1 MIKNKLFNQ
10 TKGNKM
16 KYLKCAALSLILLI
30 SLSISSYP
38 QMKERQRP
46 ECFRENI
53 RKQLNLTPE
62 QEKKISDLRLSHQ
75 ERMIDLNS
83 ELEKKEL
90 QKEKILSNDQITRN
104 DMLKITNE
112 INEIRNRIDAERM
125 NHEMDV
131 YENLDNNQKMIWK
144 DLQIKKNKM
153 KDRMKDGVKDRMRDG
168 MRDGMKKRMQNQDR
182 KVQ

>member
-10 TKGNKM
+10 KKGNKM

-38 QMKERQRP
+38 QMRERQRFDG
-46 ECFRENI
+46 FREKI
-53 RKQLNLTPE
+53 KEQLNLTPE
-62 QEKKISDLRLSHQ
+62 QEKKISELRLNHQ
-75 ERMIDLNS
+75 ERMIDLKS

-112 INEIRNRIDAERM
+112 INEIRNRIDTERM

-131 YENLDNNQKMIWK
+131 YENLDNNQKIIWK
-144 DLQIKKNKM
+144 DLQIKKDKM
-153 KDRMKDGVKDRMRDG
+153 KDRMKDGVKNR

>member
-10 TKGNKM
+10 KKGNKM
-16 KYLKCAALSLILLI
+16 KYLKCATLSLILLLSI
-30 SLSISSYP
+30 SISSYP
-38 QMKERQRP
+38 QMRERQRP
-46 ECFRENI
+46 DGFREKI
-53 RKQLNLTPE
+53 KEQLNLTPE
-62 QEKKISDLRLSHQ
+62 QEKKISELRLNHQ
-75 ERMIDLNS
+75 ERMIDLKS

-112 INEIRNRIDAERM
+112 INEIRNRIDTERM
-125 NHEMDV
+125 NQEMDV

-144 DLQIKKNKM
+144 DLQIKKDKM
-153 KDRMKDGVKDRMRDG
+153 KDRIKDGVKDR